1 MATITWLIVA
11 AVFIIIE
18 IVTLGLTTIWFAGGA
33 ILAAAVATFGAG
45 WLTQV
50 IVFGV
55 TSLVLLIFTRPVVA
69 KYFNS
74 KRTKTNAESLV
85 GEYCK
90 VTEQIDNFNEK
101 GVVLLNGLEWTA
113 RSKDDTVIPVG
124 TRVKLVRIEGVKAI
138 VEEEK

>member
-33 ILAAAVATFGAG
+33 ILAASVATFGAG

-55 TSLVLLIFTRPVVA
+55 TSLVLLIFTRPIA
-69 KYFNS
+69 QKHFMKNQEM
-74 KRTKTNAESLV
+74 TNAESLV
-85 GEYCK
+85 GQMAY
-90 VTEQIDNFNEK
+90 VTETIDNVKSEGTVK
-101 GVVLLNGLEWTA
+101 INGLEWTA
-113 RSKDDTVIPVG
+113 RSTAGGIIEKDSEVIIDSISG
-124 TRVKLVRIEGVKAI
+124 VKLFVTK
-138 VEEEK
+138 K